1 LKVNQIF
8 NPIPYMQNSTLAGFG
23 ARLVAQIIDSLIV
36 GFVMSIFIIPI
47 FGIGALTGA
56 MDDSGSAGLF
66 AGLALLPIMLMAFV
80 GPVIYEVFML
90 SSSRQ
95 ATFGKV
101 IMKIKVIDE
110 HGQKLTIGAAAGRT
124 LVKYLT
130 VNFCF
135 LLWLW
140 PLFNKE
146 EQALHDLVVRDLVI
160 RD

>member
-1 LKVNQIF
+1 MM
-8 NPIPYMQNSTLAGFG
+8 NPTLAGFG

-36 GFVMSIFIIPI
+36 GFGMSMIVIPI
-47 FGIGALTGA
+47 FGVGVFTSA
-56 MDDSGSAGLF
+56 MGDTDTAGIL
-66 AGLALLPIMLMAFV
+66 AGLAILPIILISLI

-110 HGQKLTIGAAAGRT
+110 QGQRLPVGAAIGRT
-124 LVKYLT
+124 LIKYLT

-146 EQALHDLVVRDLVI
+146 EQALHDLIVRDLVI
-160 RD
+160 RE

>member
-1 LKVNQIF
+1 
-8 NPIPYMQNSTLAGFG
+8 MQNFPLAGFG
-23 ARLVAQIIDSLIV
+23 ARLVAQIIDSFIIGFAMSLI
-36 GFVMSIFIIPI
+36 IIPI

-56 MDDSGSAGLF
+56 MGDSETAGLF
-66 AGLALLPIMLMAFV
+66 AGLAILPLMLMGFV
-80 GPVIYEVFML
+80 GPVIYEVLML

-95 ATFGKV
+95 ATFGKI
-101 IMKIKVIDE
+101 IMKIKVVDE
-110 HGQKLTIGAAAGRT
+110 QGQRITIGAAVGRT
-124 LVKYLT
+124 LIKYLT

-146 EQALHDLVVRDLVI
+146 EQALHDLVVRDMVI

>member
-1 LKVNQIF
+1 MTNF
-8 NPIPYMQNSTLAGFG
+8 TLAGFG

-36 GFVMSIFIIPI
+36 GFAMSLIIIPI

-56 MDDSGSAGLF
+56 MGDSDRAGLI
-66 AGLALLPIMLMAFV
+66 AGLAILPIILMAFV
-80 GPVIYEVFML
+80 GPVIYEVLML

-110 HGQKLTIGAAAGRT
+110 QGQRLTLGAAVGRT
-124 LVKYLT
+124 LIKYLT

-146 EQALHDLVVRDLVI
+146 EQALHDLIVRDLVI

>member
-1 LKVNQIF
+1 MM
-8 NPIPYMQNSTLAGFG
+8 NPTLAGFG

-36 GFVMSIFIIPI
+36 GFGMSMIVIPI
-47 FGIGALTGA
+47 FGVGVFTSA
-56 MDDSGSAGLF
+56 MGDTDTAGIL
-66 AGLALLPIMLMAFV
+66 AGLAILPIILISLI

-110 HGQKLTIGAAAGRT
+110 QGQRLTVGAAIGRT
-124 LVKYLT
+124 LIKYLT

-146 EQALHDLVVRDLVI
+146 EQALHDLIVRDLVI